1 VSRGNDPNTGQNTI
15 QFSGMNVQL
24 VNGTK
29 STGSTPNGVGNL
41 IIGYNELR
49 DESNA
54 QVKCPSDAGTERY
67 CNRRTGS
74 HMLVIGESNNYTSH
88 SGIVIGHF
96 NETAGE
102 YSSVSGSG
110 YNIASEKYSSV
121 SAGNYNKASGQ
132 SNY

>member
-1 VSRGNDPNTGQNTI
+1 MQEQNGI
-15 QFSGMNVQL
+15 VIAVQAP
-24 VNGTK
+24 T
-29 STGSTPNGVGNL
+29 
-41 IIGYNELR
+41 
-49 DESNA
+49 
-54 QVKCPSDAGTERY
+54 C
-67 CNRRTGS
+67 C
-74 HMLVIGESNNYTSH
+74 ESNNYTSH